1 MREPHVMSNLEM
13 DAQTLSQTLSR
24 VADHVIEARSKAFA
38 GSRNHEPDQLDADI
52 DRFLKFVDLV
62 QKGKQYPAQTSAS
75 APQTDRNLMANIGLQ
90 LIHTLSH
97 WAIHLQLEKSVG
109 DLEKLTLCVAL
120 WCARQQCQ
128 LSTLIPLVDAVSD
141 YANRQSESETMSE
154 LTSVVGEIID
164 AIEPA
169 IKADR
174 EKSDPHRPWRLLNIN
189 YGIIA
194 TRSLEPAIMEQAYEN
209 IIQRFPEDAAE
220 FFREGMEQ
228 MQIIDYPD
236 HVRAVM
242 EKYYH
247 ATNNPTLH

>member
-1 MREPHVMSNLEM
+1 MSDLEM
-13 DAQTLSQTLSR
+13 DAQTLSQALSR
-24 VADHVIEARSKAFA
+24 IADYIIGARSKAFT
-38 GSRNHEPDQLDADI
+38 GSQNHEPDQLDADI
-52 DRFLKFVDLV
+52 DRFLKFIDLV
-62 QKGKQYPAQTSAS
+62 HKGEGYPAQTTAS
-75 APQTDRNLMANIGLQ
+75 APQTDRDLMANVGLQ

-97 WAIHLQLEKSVG
+97 WAIHLQLEKTVG
-109 DLEKLTLCVAL
+109 ELEKLTLCVAL
-120 WCARQQCQ
+120 WCARQQCR
-128 LSTLIPLVDAVSD
+128 LKTLTPLVDAVSD

-164 AIEPA
+164 AIEPD

-174 EKSDPHRPWRLLNIN
+174 DKSDPHRPWRLLNIN

-220 FFREGMEQ
+220 FFREGMDQ

-236 HVRAVM
+236 HVRTVM

>member
-1 MREPHVMSNLEM
+1 MSDLEM
-13 DAQTLSQTLSR
+13 DAQTLSQALSR
-24 VADHVIEARSKAFA
+24 VAQYVFGARSKAFT
-38 GSRNHEPDQLDADI
+38 GDQNREPDQLDADI
-52 DRFLKFVDLV
+52 DRFLKFIDLIH
-62 QKGKQYPAQTSAS
+62 KGERYPLQAGFLP
-75 APQTDRNLMANIGLQ
+75 PQTDRDQMADIGLQ
-90 LIHTLSH
+90 VIHTLSH
-97 WAIHLQLEKSVG
+97 WAIHLQLEKAVG
-109 DLEKLTLCVAL
+109 ELEKLTLCVAL

-164 AIEPA
+164 AIEA
-169 IKADR
+169 NIKMDQD
-174 EKSDPHRPWRLLNIN
+174 KSDPHRPWRLLNVN

-194 TRSLEPAIMEQAYEN
+194 TRSLDPAIMEQAYEN

-236 HVRAVM
+236 HVCAVM

>member
-1 MREPHVMSNLEM
+1 MREPMSDLEM

-24 VADHVIEARSKAFA
+24 VADYVIEARSEAFT
-38 GSRNHEPDQLDADI
+38 GGKNHEPDQLDADI
-52 DRFLKFVDLV
+52 DRFLKFIDLIH
-62 QKGKQYPAQTSAS
+62 KGQEYPLQTAAS
-75 APQTDRNLMANIGLQ
+75 TPQTDRDLMANIGLQ
-90 LIHTLSH
+90 VIHTLSH
-97 WAIHLQLEKSVG
+97 WAIHLQLEKAVG
-109 DLEKLTLCVAL
+109 ELEKLTLCVAL

-128 LSTLIPLVDAVSD
+128 LSTLTALVDAVSD

-164 AIEPA
+164 AIEPD

-174 EKSDPHRPWRLLNIN
+174 DKSDPHRPWRLLNVN

-209 IIQRFPEDAAE
+209 IIQRFPDDAAE

-236 HVRAVM
+236 HVRTVM

-247 ATNNPTLH
+247 TTNNPTLH

>member
-1 MREPHVMSNLEM
+1 MSDLEM
-13 DAQTLSQTLSR
+13 DAQTLSEALSR
-24 VADHVIEARSKAFA
+24 VADYVIEARTHAFTE
-38 GSRNHEPDQLDADI
+38 SQSHEPDQLDADI
-52 DRFLKFVDLV
+52 DRFLKFIDFVHQGGKYPV
-62 QKGKQYPAQTSAS
+62 QTTDS
-75 APQTDRNLMANIGLQ
+75 APQTDRDLMANMGLQ
-90 LIHTLSH
+90 LIHTLSR
-97 WAIHLQLEKSVG
+97 WAIHLQLERTVG
-109 DLEKLTLCVAL
+109 ELEELTLCVAL

-128 LSTLIPLVDAVSD
+128 LSTLTPLVDAVSD

-164 AIEPA
+164 AIGPD

-174 EKSDPHRPWRLLNIN
+174 DKSDPHRPWRLLNVN

-228 MQIIDYPD
+228 MQIVDYPD
-236 HVRAVM
+236 YARTVM